1 LPAGEAR
8 SALLAVLP
16 RCLCEQAGVRVENHV
31 SVGSADGE
39 RPFGVAFGRRVEYIP
54 RGSDPIGAFA
64 SCDDQGNPCTVT
76 GCPGTALGWQRNARS
91 ERWML
96 DS

>member
-1 LPAGEAR
+1 MPPGAAR

-16 RCLCEQAGVRVENHV
+16 RCLCEQAGVRVDDCTTE
-31 SVGSADGE
+31 SAEG
-39 RPFGVAFGRRVEYIP
+39 PVFGVAFGRRVEYAP
-54 RGSDPIGAFA
+54 CGSDAVGAFT
-64 SCDDQGNPCTVT
+64 SCDNDGNACSAM

-91 ERWML
+91 ERWKL